1 MFKLLLGKLD
11 GWHLIPKIELYHY
24 FFEKQS
30 LCGAYNAIP
39 VGAHQDNDPS
49 RYCKVCEH
57 TAKKLCQMPSIVRHY
72 RKNKDKLSMAALFV
86 FLEKV
91 GGLKKF
97 RAKQEPVKSG
107 EKVLA
112 LITSHPEEKSK

>member
-1 MFKLLLGKLD
+1 VFKLLLSKLD

-24 FFEKQS
+24 FFQKQS

-49 RYCKVCEH
+49 RYCKVCAE
-57 TAKKLCQMPSIVRHY
+57 TVKKLCQTPDIVRHY
-72 RKNKDKLSMAALFV
+72 KKNKNKLSMAALFV

-91 GGLKKF
+91 GGLKRM
-97 RAKQEPVKSG
+97 RAKTENIKGG
-107 EKVLA
+107 ENVLA
-112 LITSHPEEKSK
+112 LITSHPDEKTA